1 MFSDAKPQP
10 MPAQNSFNRTKL
22 KKVIFSGSTQSAT
35 LIWSNWQH
43 SVINLKSV
51 DNEACIYEYSLE
63 EEHGSQIII
72 TGCAKEVKELQ
83 LTSVTYGKVFAIVNL
98 DGFVNEVQI
107 GPVADRTQITRLDV
121 DKTQTYVD
129 TIDNFDDFNK

>member
-1 MFSDAKPQP
+1 
-10 MPAQNSFNRTKL
+10 MPAQDSYNSPKL
-22 KKVIFSGSTQSAT
+22 KKVIFFGSTKSW

-43 SVINLKSV
+43 SVINLKTV
-51 DNEACIYEYSLE
+51 DNEACIYESSLE
-63 EEHGSQIII
+63 EEQGSQIII

-98 DGFVNEVQI
+98 DGFANE